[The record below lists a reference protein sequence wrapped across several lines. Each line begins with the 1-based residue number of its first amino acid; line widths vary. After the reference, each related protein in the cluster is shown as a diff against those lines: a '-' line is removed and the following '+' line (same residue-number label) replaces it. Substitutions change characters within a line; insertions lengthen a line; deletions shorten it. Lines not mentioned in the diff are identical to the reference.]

1 MSLNVTPVSGRSG
14 LDDFIKVP
22 WAVYEDDPCWVP
34 PLKMERRDA
43 LSPKHPFFEH
53 ARWQPFVAYRDGR
66 AVGRISAQIDD
77 LYQERHDPKG
87 GFFGMFESIPDD
99 AVIDGLFSSA
109 EAWLAERGCE
119 NVVGPFNLGIN
130 QEVGLLV
137 DGFDSSPF
145 FMMGHGMPYYREALA
160 RLGYAEVQRMLAYEM
175 PVLFERPRL
184 MNVMMKQLGP
194 RVTMRTLDRRNLV
207 EELELLRDIF
217 NDAWSENWK
226 FVPWTP
232 SEFLAVGKEMMMLIP
247 PDFVQIAEVDGEPAA
262 FIVMLPNLNEAI
274 GDLDG
279 RLLPFGWAKLLWRI
293 KVRYPKS
300 GRVPLMGVRRRFHH
314 TRLGPGLAMFCI
326 SALRE
331 PSHRAGLERA
341 ELSWILEDNQG
352 MRSILETVGG
362 EVTRTYAMFE
372 KSLSRGP
379 ES

>member
-1 MSLNVTPVSGRSG
+1 
-14 LDDFIKVP
+14 
-22 WAVYEDDPCWVP
+22 
-34 PLKMERRDA
+34 
-43 LSPKHPFFEH
+43 
-53 ARWQPFVAYRDGR
+53 
-66 AVGRISAQIDD
+66 
-77 LYQERHDPKG
+77 
-87 GFFGMFESIPDD
+87 
-99 AVIDGLFSSA
+99 
-109 EAWLAERGCE
+109 
-119 NVVGPFNLGIN
+119 
-130 QEVGLLV
+130 
-137 DGFDSSPF
+137 
-145 FMMGHGMPYYREALA
+145 
-160 RLGYAEVQRMLAYEM
+160 
-175 PVLFERPRL
+175 
-184 MNVMMKQLGP
+184 
-194 RVTMRTLDRRNLV
+194 VTMRTLDRRKLV

>member
-1 MSLNVTPVSGRSG
+1 MSLSVVPVSGRSG
-14 LDDFIKVP
+14 LNDFIEVP
-22 WAVYEDDPCWVP
+22 WVVYADDPCWVP

-66 AVGRISAQIDD
+66 AVGRISAQIDE
-77 LYQERHDPKG
+77 LYQQRHDPKG

-99 AVIDGLFSSA
+99 AVIDGLLASA

-119 NVVGPFNLGIN
+119 HVVGPFNLNIN

-145 FMMGHGMPYYREALA
+145 FMMGHGMPYYGEALA
-160 RLGYAEVQRMLAYEM
+160 RRGYAEVQRMLAYEM

-184 MNVMMKQLGP
+184 MSIMMKQLGP
-194 RVTMRTLDRRNLV
+194 RVTMRTLDRRKLV
-207 EELELLRDIF
+207 EELEILRDIF

-226 FVPWTP
+226 FVPWT
-232 SEFLAVGKEMMMLIP
+232 SREFLAVGKEMMMLIP
-247 PDFVQIAEVDGEPAA
+247 PDLVQIAEVDGEPAA
-262 FIVMLPNLNEAI
+262 FIVMLPNLNEVI

-300 GRVPLMGVRRRFHH
+300 GRVPLMGVRRRFHR

-331 PSHRAGLERA
+331 PAHRAGLERA

-352 MRSILETVGG
+352 MRSILEAVGG

-379 ES
+379 GS